1 MAETNYDIAQGLLG
15 QIDELDPANPA
26 STVAGLYAI
35 GYALLAVVDQ
45 LRAQQSGGSGG

>member
-15 QIDELDPANPA
+15 QVDDLDPSNPS

-45 LRAQQSGGSGG
+45 LRAQQAGAPGG